1 VAHAKQLLTVAL
13 FTLAACGAGDGTTT
27 LSAAQGVSELQGAVL
42 EVDGQ
47 TVTRDGIEI
56 LIPETGDRIVT
67 DGNGGF
73 AFPDLSPGW
82 YTLDF
87 NAPRALAALETDGEG
102 EGSEE
107 SDGEESDGEES
118 DGEESDGEEEQ
129 QDEDH
134 LDRPRFEI
142 DREGPHVIIKVVLD
156 NGTVIS
162 WSKSHANHRFM
173 RVNLERADGS
183 PDENVKGKIQMR
195 SWYGGERQRLAFKA
209 GNLSGGDVVEVFLRD
224 GSNDANEFKKIGI
237 AEANGDGV
245 AVLKFDTKEGYLP
258 LEAESLSDFAGYQ
271 VEIRMAASDA
281 ALLKGEIPTL
291 PERVEKHE
299 EEEREEEENEE
310 REEKEERPEIAP
322 PTHGSDRLIE
332 KVDFVWGNVQLW
344 NWADKDLERFRMV
357 AGGLNEGDIVHFQIR
372 KPGTEI
378 WETFAT
384 RTAPFR
390 DEKYGRDEE
399 GERYVA
405 KVDTEWFGVLPLHA
419 DEASDLVGLGVRV
432 LREDGDDE
440 QVILI
445 GEVPELVDD

>member
-1 VAHAKQLLTVAL
+1 MAHAKQLLTVAL

-129 QDEDH
+129 KDEDH
-134 LDRPRFEI
+134 LGRPRFEI

-183 PDENVKGKIQMR
+183 PDENVEGKIQMR
-195 SWYGGERQRLAFKA
+195 SWYGGERQQLAFKA
-209 GNLSGGDVVEVFLRD
+209 RHLSGGDVVAVFLRD
-224 GSNDANEFKKIGI
+224 GSIDINEFKKIGI
-237 AEANGDGV
+237 AEANRDGV
-245 AVLKFDTKEGYLP
+245 AVLKFDTKYNYLP
-258 LEAESLSDFAGYQ
+258 LEAESLSDLAGYQ
-271 VEIRMAASDA
+271 VEVRMAEGGD
-281 ALLKGEIPTL
+281 ALLKGEIPAL
-291 PERVEKHE
+291 PERAEKHEEEEEPRE
-299 EEEREEEENEE
+299 EEEREEEE
-310 REEKEERPEIAP
+310 ERPEFAP
-322 PTHGSDRLIE
+322 PVHGSDRLMA

-357 AGGLNEGDIVHFQIR
+357 AGGLNEGDVVHFQIR

-384 RTAPFR
+384 RTAQ
-390 DEKYGRDEE
+390 YRDEE

-419 DEASDLVGLGVRV
+419 DEAIDLIGLGVRV
-432 LREDGDDE
+432 VRDE